1 MSDIMD
7 EFEFKPLTDG
17 LGFHKK
23 NQTEKSNNGDR
34 SEKLEKPSSLFT
46 QEPMKAQ
53 FDLGGELSN
62 PLSTPLPRTQR
73 QPAEKIPVSND
84 LPSTTVDEI
93 LKTLNDRKRPSF
105 QQPQVKTKIEI
116 TPEAPVFRS
125 TAWDFSAFLL
135 DLMLVL
141 AINLVCL
148 ILLLVT
154 TKVDLFANLYNP
166 DTDNMIF
173 ISMGVLF
180 LGTSWMYLVMTRVFM
195 GCTPGEWIFD
205 QRLGLP
211 EETGS
216 AMYSLLVVARAVLIL
231 ATGLVIFPLISAF
244 ANHDVL
250 GRWMGLELM
259 KRS

>member
-23 NQTEKSNNGDR
+23 NQ
-34 SEKLEKPSSLFT
+34 SEKANATDKVVR
-46 QEPMKAQ
+46 EPLRAQ
-53 FDLGGELSN
+53 FDAPAELNN
-62 PLSTPLPRTQR
+62 PLSTPLPRNQR
-73 QPAEKIPVSND
+73 QPVDKVPVSQD

-93 LKTLNDRKRPSF
+93 LKTLNDRKRPQF
-105 QQPQVKTKIEI
+105 QQSPVKTRVEI
-116 TPEAPVFRS
+116 APEAPVFKT

-141 AINLVCL
+141 AMNLICL
-148 ILLLVT
+148 IMLLVT

-166 DTDNMIF
+166 DADNMIF

-180 LGTSWMYLVMTRVFM
+180 LVTFWMYMVATRIFM

-216 AMYSLLVVARAVLIL
+216 AMYSMLVVARAILIL
-231 ATGLVIFPLISAF
+231 ASGLVIFPLISAF
-244 ANHDVL
+244 TNRDVL
-250 GRWMGLELM
+250 GRWMGLEMM

>member
-23 NQTEKSNNGDR
+23 NQAEKTN
-34 SEKLEKPSSLFT
+34 SERAERLEKHSSVFGT
-46 QEPMKAQ
+46 EPLKAQ
-53 FDLGGELSN
+53 FDMDAEIST

-73 QPAEKIPVSND
+73 QPTEKIPSSMD

-93 LKTLNDRKRPSF
+93 LKTLNDRKRPQF
-105 QQPQVKTKIEI
+105 QQTQVKTKIEA
-116 TPEAPVFRS
+116 TPEAPVFKA

-166 DTDNMIF
+166 DADNMIF

-180 LGTSWMYLVMTRVFM
+180 LGTSWMYLVATRIFM

-216 AMYSLLVVARAVLIL
+216 SMYSLLVVARSVLVL
-231 ATGLVIFPLISAF
+231 ATGLVVFPLISAF
-244 ANHDVL
+244 TNRDVL